1 MIQTKTALDQ
11 YYMKLAESVEES
23 NTNNSSIK
31 FPLIENDIITVP
43 AEDVNLISNSE
54 IVVSEKQEFLPD
66 EIDDADNY
74 NEYGVITNKYRYYLS
89 PVEFTYNVRFQKNTG
104 IISAE
109 RINDVVA
116 NIKTT
121 VPYSNKEMFKKE
133 AVNYAIKN
141 GIITQ
146 QYSVRSGTAKLISVD
161 CIVIKEKY
169 FD

>member
-1 MIQTKTALDQ
+1 MITDVLDN
-11 YYMKLAESVEES
+11 YYNKLLESAKRQNLLS
-23 NTNNSSIK
+23 NIDFK
-31 FPLIENDIITVP
+31 ENDIITVP
-43 AEDVNLISNSE
+43 AEDVNLISGSE
-54 IVVSEKQEFLPD
+54 IIVSEKQEFLPD
-66 EIDDADNY
+66 EIDDADSY
-74 NEYGVITNKYRYYLS
+74 DEYGVITDKYRYYLS
-89 PVEFTYNVRFQKNTG
+89 PIEFTYNVRFQKNTG

-116 NIKTT
+116 NVKTT

-141 GIITQ
+141 GIITK
-146 QYSVRSGTAKLISVD
+146 QYSVRSGTAKLVSID

>member
-1 MIQTKTALDQ
+1 MITDVLDN
-11 YYMKLAESVEES
+11 YYNKLLESAKRQNLLS
-23 NTNNSSIK
+23 NIDFK
-31 FPLIENDIITVP
+31 ENDIITVP
-43 AEDVNLISNSE
+43 AENVNLISGSE
-54 IVVSEKQEFLPD
+54 IIVSEKQEFLPD
-66 EIDDADNY
+66 EIDDADSY
-74 NEYGVITNKYRYYLS
+74 DEYGVITSKYRYYLS
-89 PVEFTYNVRFQKNTG
+89 PIEFTYNVRFQKNTG

-109 RINDVVA
+109 RINDIVA

-141 GIITQ
+141 GIITK
-146 QYSVRSGTAKLISVD
+146 QYSIRSGTAKLISID

>member
-1 MIQTKTALDQ
+1 MITDVLDN
-11 YYMKLAESVEES
+11 YYNKLLESAKRQNLLS
-23 NTNNSSIK
+23 NINFK
-31 FPLIENDIITVP
+31 ENDIITVP
-43 AEDVNLISNSE
+43 AEDVNLISDSE
-54 IVVSEKQEFLPD
+54 IIVSEKQEFLPD
-66 EIDDADNY
+66 EIDDADSY
-74 NEYGVITNKYRYYLS
+74 DEYGVITDKYKYYLS
-89 PVEFTYNVRFQKNTG
+89 PIEFTYNVRFQKNTG

-116 NIKTT
+116 NVKTT

-141 GIITQ
+141 GIITK
-146 QYSVRSGTAKLISVD
+146 QYSVRSGTAKLISID

>member
-31 FPLIENDIITVP
+31 FPLIENEIITIP
-43 AEDVNLISNSE
+43 AEDVNLISSSE

-74 NEYGVITNKYRYYLS
+74 DEYGVITNRYRYYLS
-89 PVEFTYNVRFQKNTG
+89 PIEFTYNVRFQKNTG

-109 RINDVVA
+109 RINDIVTNV
-116 NIKTT
+116 KTT

-133 AVNYAIKN
+133 ATNYAVKN
-141 GIITQ
+141 GIITK

>member
-1 MIQTKTALDQ
+1 MITDVLDN
-11 YYMKLAESVEES
+11 YYNKLLESAKRQNLLS
-23 NTNNSSIK
+23 NIDFK
-31 FPLIENDIITVP
+31 ENDIITVP
-43 AEDVNLISNSE
+43 AEDVNLISDSE
-54 IVVSEKQEFLPD
+54 IIVSEKQEFLPD
-66 EIDDADNY
+66 EIDDADSY
-74 NEYGVITNKYRYYLS
+74 DEYGVITDKYRYYLS
-89 PVEFTYNVRFQKNTG
+89 PIEFTYNVRFQKNTG

-116 NIKTT
+116 NVKTS

-141 GIITQ
+141 GIITK
-146 QYSVRSGTAKLISVD
+146 QYSVRSGTVKLISVD

>member
-1 MIQTKTALDQ
+1 MITDVLDN
-11 YYMKLAESVEES
+11 YYNKLLESAKRQNLLS
-23 NTNNSSIK
+23 NINFK
-31 FPLIENDIITVP
+31 ENDIITIP
-43 AEDVNLISNSE
+43 AEDVNLISGSE
-54 IVVSEKQEFLPD
+54 IIVSEKQEFLPD
-66 EIDDADNY
+66 EIDDADSY
-74 NEYGVITNKYRYYLS
+74 DEYGVITDKYRYYLS
-89 PVEFTYNVRFQKNTG
+89 PIEFTYNVRFQKNTG

-116 NIKTT
+116 NVKTT

-141 GIITQ
+141 GIITK
-146 QYSVRSGTAKLISVD
+146 QYSVRSGTAKLISID

>member
-1 MIQTKTALDQ
+1 MITDVLDN
-11 YYMKLAESVEES
+11 YYNKLLESAKRQNLLS
-23 NTNNSSIK
+23 NIDFK
-31 FPLIENDIITVP
+31 ENDVITVP

-74 NEYGVITNKYRYYLS
+74 NEYGVITNRYRYYLS
-89 PVEFTYNVRFQKNTG
+89 PIEFTYNVRFQKNTG

-109 RINDVVA
+109 RINDIVTNV
-116 NIKTT
+116 KTT

-141 GIITQ
+141 GIITK
-146 QYSVRSGTAKLISVD
+146 QYSVRSGTAKLISID